1 MLGCQD
7 FCGYYDWTFH
17 YVRRRWGNA
26 ALQQLLR
33 EAIGGESQR
42 HYAEAGA
49 RAGLR
54 GLYETWTKTGED
66 EHCDWTFTL
75 DERKNVL
82 RCDMRQCPSKGFLNE
97 NDLNADEDYCNHC
110 TGWMIPLLEDIGVE
124 LLEHEHNHCG
134 QCWFTI
140 RMKDRPSGE
149 LHVEGDIRNDPRW
162 RCGYLDRWKNG
173 RPLPLAPSV
182 CASPDS
188 CDVLESWF
196 ARHPVLTVLAAG
208 AEEWEALPFLGVD
221 GTPLESRLQPEREDR
236 LQAGLQPRQP
246 TPREGRAEWDH
257 QWPPGDNHPE
267 ELGGTAAV
275 LTTGA
280 LYADRQR
287 CPVNP
292 SAVLIEHD
300 ASVLQ
305 GVAARFLA
313 TAVEDRP
320 LLMHP
325 FLPALPPLDFVAC
338 GLPRPVPILPLL
350 IRAGLYVHRP
360 GGTPPE
366 PRQWL
371 TLLVEALRKK

>member
-1 MLGCQD
+1 MVTIMLGCQD

-17 YVRRRWGNA
+17 YMRRRWGNDS
-26 ALQQLLR
+26 LQRLLR

-54 GLYETWTKTGED
+54 GLYDTWTKTGED

-110 TGWMIPLLEDIGVE
+110 TGWMIPLLEGIGSE

-140 RMKDRPSGE
+140 RMKDRPSGK

-162 RCGYLDRWKNG
+162 GCGYLDRWKND
-173 RPLPLAPSV
+173 RPLPLLPSV

-196 ARHPVLTVLAAG
+196 ARHPTLTILDTDQG
-208 AEEWEALPFLGVD
+208 KSGQLS
-221 GTPLESRLQPEREDR
+221 TPSDKQPEEM
-236 LQAGLQPRQP
+236 AV
-246 TPREGRAEWDH
+246 
-257 QWPPGDNHPE
+257 
-267 ELGGTAAV
+267 TAAV
-275 LTTGA
+275 LTTGT

-305 GVAARFLA
+305 GGAARFLA
-313 TAVEDRP
+313 TAIADRP
-320 LLMHP
+320 LLIHP
-325 FLPALPPLDFVAC
+325 FLPGLPPLDFVAC

-360 GGTPPE
+360 GGPQPE

-371 TLLVEALRKK
+371 TLLVKALRKEYLHRCSSPGERGP